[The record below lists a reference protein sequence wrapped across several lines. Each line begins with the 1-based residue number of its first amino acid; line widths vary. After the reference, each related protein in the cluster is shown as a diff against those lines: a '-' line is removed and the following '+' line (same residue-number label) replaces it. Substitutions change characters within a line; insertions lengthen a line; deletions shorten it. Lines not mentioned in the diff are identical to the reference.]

1 MYVFSGVDVDGY
13 PDISAFAIDGEVDA
27 SPAKKTVNLVDNPIG
42 DGATLASLPQLQDL
56 VREVDVEAY
65 KRFTT
70 QLTNL
75 MTNPSFEVDTSTAS
89 VISGSTLALHTDDAK
104 AGDNCLRVTTP
115 ATSGA
120 GVAIS
125 FTATAAAHSTSV
137 WVLAPLGAAM
147 AVKYDGGANQA
158 FVGTGAW
165 QKVKIE
171 NVVLTAATRQVQI
184 IQTTATAQVFCV
196 DAVCTTQSAA
206 ANLFF
211 CGTSGDA
218 KWNGTPHAST
228 STTLTGEAALNFA
241 QGVLSQCLRRAE
253 ALSGLGGVALR
264 HKPGDCPFRGTSWVI
279 TGELTDWKMGV
290 ERLLGRATGKLSLTC
305 LGGIQGPEYLLTT
318 LTKLAGVYALDSM
331 LPAAKG
337 DAPGPGRF
345 ELKNRDAIAWRHAQ
359 VGLEQRYASAGTP
372 RLIPASSMTALAPS
386 YTAAAVNQSVTLTKS
401 GTISSGSGQLY
412 IGDTAFTIASGTAAA
427 AVQSAIEA
435 LTGIGVGNATVTGGP
450 LSSATPMVV
459 TFVGALAGVP
469 INLRWDGSGL
479 GGGGSVAAV
488 ITAGTP
494 AQITAIAHKKAWA
507 DLGYIDV
514 DLVGDYEV
522 LLIGNFSLPSTGTLP
537 PRMPLMRMTTAI
549 GDAQPALGPTGV
561 GDVIGA
567 SHRVEI
573 SLGEAHF
580 SKATRGTQ
588 STRVRVQAKGY
599 AVNPEALVFM
609 PLEASSIR
617 ASSQPAAV
625 SRYWA
630 SDTFS
635 QTAGALGSGKVLDS
649 GQPWVTGGAATDF
662 QIDAA
667 TGTISRAT
675 TGDGGSA
682 PNFGGPGREASVAVA
697 HQWSLAR
704 LKFQF
709 SALAPAADCGF
720 VYYASFVNLN
730 NYMAIRV
737 DQASGSVS
745 VFGVFGGI
753 VLSGLPSSQLFARD
767 TAQHQFE
774 VATFPTGRIEVWI
787 DGISIWRGWHRG
799 FLPGGALV
807 SGARAGWV
815 DANTGATPCT
825 RTYEDFE
832 LLEIRDLVVA
842 HPTKVLD
849 ARAPIALTENAA
861 GGTFAPTDG
870 VRMGKDPMILPAGIE
885 GLQCRVV
892 ATMNR
897 ENPDVAPWDYVG
909 PGELAVYHT
918 PVYDSGRWEQ

>member
-1 MYVFSGVDVDGY
+1 MYVLSGVDVDGY

-27 SPAKKTVNLVDNPIG
+27 SPAKKTVTLVDNPVG

-115 ATSGA
+115 AGSGA

-147 AVKYDGGANQA
+147 AIKYDGGSNQA

-165 QKVKIE
+165 QKVKLE
-171 NVVLTAATRQVQI
+171 NVVLTGAVRQAQI
-184 IQTTATAQVFCV
+184 IQTTATAQVFYV
-196 DAVCTTQSAA
+196 DAVCTTQSTT

-279 TGELTDWKMGV
+279 TGELTEWKMGV

-345 ELKNRDAIAWRHAQ
+345 ELKNRDALPWRYAQ
-359 VGLEQRYASAGTP
+359 LGLEQRYASAATP
-372 RLIPASSMTALAPS
+372 RLVPASSMTVLAPS
-386 YTAAAVNQSVTLTKS
+386 TSVAAVNQSVTLTKS

-412 IGDTAFTIASGTAAA
+412 IGDTALAIAFGTAAA
-427 AVQSAIEA
+427 AVQTAIEA
-435 LTGIGVGNATVTGGP
+435 LTGIGVGNVTVTGGP
-450 LSSATPMVV
+450 LSSATPMVI

-479 GGGGSVAAV
+479 GGGGSVAAA

-494 AQITAIAHKKAWA
+494 AQISAVAHKKAWT

-522 LLIGNFSLPSTGTLP
+522 LLIGNFSLPSNGTLP

-549 GDAQPALGPTGV
+549 GDAQPAAGPTGV

-567 SHRVEI
+567 SHRMKI

-580 SKATRGTQ
+580 SKVPRGTQ
-588 STRVRVQAKGY
+588 STRIRIQAKAY
-599 AVNPEALVFM
+599 AVNPEAFVFV
-609 PLEASSIR
+609 PVAASSVM
-617 ASSQPAAV
+617 AASQPAGV

-635 QTAGALGSGKVLDS
+635 QSSGALGSPKVLDS
-649 GQPWVTGGAATDF
+649 GQSWNTGGAATDF
-662 QIDAA
+662 QVDSV
-667 TGTISRAT
+667 TGTVSRST
-675 TGDGGSA
+675 TGDAGAA
-682 PNFGGPGREASVAVA
+682 PNFGGAGREASVAVA
-697 HQWSLAR
+697 HQWSLSR
-704 LKFQF
+704 LKFAF
-709 SALAPAADCGF
+709 SNAAPAATCELRF
-720 VYYASFVNLN
+720 FVNWIDAN
-730 NYMAIRV
+730 NYFRISV
-737 DQASGSVS
+737 DQSAGAVS
-745 VFGVFGGI
+745 VLGVLGGVPI
-753 VLSGLPSSQLFARD
+753 SGLPASQPFAKD
-767 TAQHQFE
+767 TAQHQLE
-774 VATFPTGRIEVWI
+774 IATFPTGRLEVWI
-787 DGISIWRGWHRG
+787 DGYSVYRLWHRSL
-799 FLPGGALV
+799 LPGGALASGV
-807 SGARAGWV
+807 RSGWIDMNSGASACV
-815 DANTGATPCT
+815 
-825 RTYEDFE
+825 RTYDDFD

-842 HPTKVLD
+842 HPARVFD
-849 ARAPIALTENAA
+849 ARAPIALTENSA

-897 ENPDVAPWDYVG
+897 ENPDIAPWDYVG
-909 PGELAVYHT
+909 PAELAIYHT
-918 PVYDSGRWEQ
+918 PVYDSARWEQ